1 MTVSL
6 SEGQLLNL
14 NNFDILLHL
23 VDRPQKS
30 KYLFFL
36 FLNSLLIHNF
46 SLHPTQHPI
55 FYFFDSLNS
64 QIIIGPRNNNSSSE
78 QVQHQIRERIFIV
91 RVIFV
96 EVRIFDVWMFV
107 EVLLQSFAF
116 EKILLFVELEVD
128 DDFDVEV
135 AVYVGVYLVG
145 NRGLGLGIM
154 GGLGLTSLGFW
165 LFLKRCALF
174 WLNWLASFVD

>member
-1 MTVSL
+1 
-6 SEGQLLNL
+6 
-14 NNFDILLHL
+14 
-23 VDRPQKS
+23 
-30 KYLFFL
+30 
-36 FLNSLLIHNF
+36 
-46 SLHPTQHPI
+46 
-55 FYFFDSLNS
+55 
-64 QIIIGPRNNNSSSE
+64 
-78 QVQHQIRERIFIV
+78 
-91 RVIFV
+91 
-96 EVRIFDVWMFV
+96 MFV
-107 EVLLQSFAF
+107 EVLLQPFAF